1 MARKT
6 IASLEAQVAGLQAQ
20 VAGLQAQVAGLG
32 SRIQRDHVAMEEYR
46 RHMQKAL
53 RMQRLLV
60 GIYKDLLHCYK

>member
-20 VAGLQAQVAGLG
+20 LDELGL
-32 SRIQRDHVAMEEYR
+32 RIQRDYVAMEEYR
-46 RHMQKAL
+46 RHMQKEL